1 MVSEVL
7 MAVYQISLL
16 PTFTFKSEEW
26 ESWFRRFR
34 QATGLVSK
42 SEEIQINTLIYSM
55 GDKAEDILQSLRYQT
70 RKQKVLCRDREMQ
83 RLYFT
88 KRCNIIYDR
97 AKFNSRMQQDGELVE
112 KSIHKVH
119 AQAQHCSYGE
129 LHNQMVSDLIVIGI
143 HNTSLSQKLQMG
155 SRFDFRKSNQYGS

>member
-1 MVSEVL
+1 MSS
-7 MAVYQISLL
+7 IKLL
-16 PTFTFKSEEW
+16 SPTIPAFTFKSEEW
-26 ESWFRRFR
+26 ESWFDASVKLLDWYPNQRKHRLIPSFIPWGIKRRI
-34 QATGLVSK
+34 S
-42 SEEIQINTLIYSM
+42 YS
-55 GDKAEDILQSLRYQT
+55 
-70 RKQKVLCRDREMQ
+70 LCIIRRGNKKYSVMIEKFNGH
-83 RLYFT
+83 FT
-88 KRCNIIYDR
+88 KHCNIIYDR

-129 LHNQMVSDLIVIGI
+129 LHDQMVCDLIVIGI